1 MQHPISHT
9 HHPEVNDSLCVEMT
23 RTTYEGMR
31 DRGLTDDFVC
41 RGLHDATRKLRD
53 GWISTRAATKGK
65 RPSVRRAEMRSAAG
79 EMSAKSAGQRDE
91 GARFPKMLFSALTQR
106 TWGYCH
112 GFHVFISTR
121 LAIFFSAASLAG
133 AFSGLLAFRISHMD
147 GIAGLSGGRWIFIL
161 EGIFTVA
168 LGLLIPWLLPDS
180 PVLAAFLT
188 QYEKV
193 FVTTRLEVDSGTSR
207 GRVDTQGGSFK
218 WKYLRDAL
226 LDWHIYLGVL
236 IYLGQRFVNPF

>member
-1 MQHPISHT
+1 
-9 HHPEVNDSLCVEMT
+9 
-23 RTTYEGMR
+23 
-31 DRGLTDDFVC
+31 
-41 RGLHDATRKLRD
+41 
-53 GWISTRAATKGK
+53 
-65 RPSVRRAEMRSAAG
+65 
-79 EMSAKSAGQRDE
+79 
-91 GARFPKMLFSALTQR
+91 
-106 TWGYCH
+106 
-112 GFHVFISTR
+112 
-121 LAIFFSAASLAG
+121 
-133 AFSGLLAFRISHMD
+133 MD

-226 LDWHIYLGVL
+226 LDWHIYLVFLYIWARGS
-236 IYLGQRFVNPF
+236 